1 MDAARARQ
9 PRIANGFTAISGS
22 RLSRGR
28 YRSRMNLPPANA
40 RFRVAIHRAK
50 GCYFAQVLDLPG
62 CFSRGTS
69 EVEALE
75 NARSAIRA
83 FLWLGQALEGDTAT
97 VQVEISA

>member
-1 MDAARARQ
+1 MDAARGKQ
-9 PRIANGFTAISGS
+9 PRIANGSKAISIS
-22 RLSRGR
+22 WFARGR

-40 RFRVAIHRAK
+40 RFRVAIHRAQ